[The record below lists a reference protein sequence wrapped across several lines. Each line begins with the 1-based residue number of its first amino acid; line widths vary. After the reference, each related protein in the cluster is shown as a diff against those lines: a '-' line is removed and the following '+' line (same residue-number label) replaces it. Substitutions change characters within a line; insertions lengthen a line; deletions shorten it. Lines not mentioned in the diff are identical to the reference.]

1 VENQEMEEIAYRLDL
16 TLLRASE
23 LQVLRVSTGDDDCSC
38 TARHQELL
46 RNRLRRAEQAAES
59 GDATQ

>member
-1 VENQEMEEIAYRLDL
+1 
-16 TLLRASE
+16 
-23 LQVLRVSTGDDDCSC
+23 VLRVSTGDDDCGC